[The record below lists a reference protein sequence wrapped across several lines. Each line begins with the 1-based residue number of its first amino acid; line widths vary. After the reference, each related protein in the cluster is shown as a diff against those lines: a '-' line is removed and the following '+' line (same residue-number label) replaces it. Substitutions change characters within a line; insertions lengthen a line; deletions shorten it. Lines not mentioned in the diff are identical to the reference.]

1 MTGARPLLVA
11 RDSALAEEV
20 SRLAAAAGGELEH
33 TTSPATSAWRIAPL
47 VLLDADAAA
56 AGAADC
62 LPRRRGV
69 VVLCRA
75 PTSDLW
81 RAAFEIGAEHVLEL
95 PADEAALIELLA
107 DAADVPVQDGRVLA
121 VLGGC
126 GGAGASVLATATAV
140 AAARNGERSLLVDCD
155 PLGGGVDLAVGAEAA
170 EGLRWSGLAVNAG
183 RLAANALHEALPT
196 RRIGSG
202 SLAVLSCDR
211 DGPSRGLTP
220 EAVRAVLGAGRRAG
234 DTVVCDLPRTLP
246 EAAVAGLREADLAV
260 VVVPAE
266 VRACA
271 AAARAVA
278 GIREQVAGPIRL
290 VVRGPAPGGLR
301 TADVARAVGAEVL
314 AVMRAQPRLS
324 AVLDRGGL
332 ATAGPARRGPV
343 ARAAREVLTELTRAE
358 PSTVSSALVGS

>member
-1 MTGARPLLVA
+1 MTAARPLLVA

-20 SRLAAAAGGELEH
+20 SRLAAAAGGELDH
-33 TTSPATSAWRIAPL
+33 APDPAAAGWRTAPL
-47 VLLDADAAA
+47 VLLDRAAI
-56 AGAADC
+56 GAADG
-62 LPRRRGV
+62 LPRRRGIA
-69 VVLCRA
+69 VLCRD
-75 PTSDLW
+75 PTPDLW

-95 PADEAALIELLA
+95 PADESTLIELLA
-107 DAADVPVQDGRVLA
+107 DAGDGPAQGGRVLA

-126 GGAGASVLATATAV
+126 GGAGASVLATAAAVV
-140 AAARNGERSLLVDCD
+140 AARSGERSLLVDCD

-170 EGLRWSGLAVNAG
+170 DGLRWSGLAVNAG
-183 RLAANALHEALPT
+183 RLAASALHEALPK

-202 SLAVLSCDR
+202 AITVLSCDR
-211 DGPSRGLTP
+211 DGPSTGLTP

-234 DTVVCDLPRTLP
+234 DAVICDLPRTLP
-246 EAAVAGLREADLAV
+246 AAAAAGLRQADLAV

-278 GIREQVAGPIRL
+278 SIREHAACPIGL

-314 AVMRAQPRLS
+314 AIMRPQPSLP
-324 AVLDRGGL
+324 AALDRGGF
-332 ATAGPARRGPV
+332 AAIRRGPV
-343 ARAAREVLTELTRAE
+343 ARAAQEVLAALNRTEL
-358 PSTVSSALVGS
+358 STVAS